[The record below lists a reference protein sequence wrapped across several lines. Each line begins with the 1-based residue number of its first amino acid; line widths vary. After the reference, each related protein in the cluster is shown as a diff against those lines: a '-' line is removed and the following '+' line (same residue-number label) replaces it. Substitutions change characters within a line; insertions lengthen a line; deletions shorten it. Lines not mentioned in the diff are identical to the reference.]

1 MTGLLIVTYFISSL
15 ITPAD
20 EKEETTSDYKIYFKD
35 TIMIYQGLYGYST
48 SQEFIILNISLA
60 RVLSLDMLND

>member
-1 MTGLLIVTYFISSL
+1 
-15 ITPAD
+15 
-20 EKEETTSDYKIYFKD
+20 
-35 TIMIYQGLYGYST
+35 MIYQGLYGYST